1 MSLKIRTS
9 FNFLQKASHYRK
21 KERKEKNS
29 HQTPDTTTDGG
40 MEETKPFLLR
50 FKVKDY
56 LNLPYEP
63 GCCVYSERVR
73 GKDRSVWQLQLY
85 PGGATDDDDVISDEN
100 NVYMSVFLHYVEG
113 PNISAKTTFILRDA
127 HGNAYHRST
136 SDNVDTYIVGK
147 ECFGYFNF
155 IRRSSIVNEASIIL
169 LHGTLVIDVEVR
181 MIPLRTTRR
190 MEV

>member
-63 GCCVYSERVR
+63 GCSVYSERVR

-100 NVYMSVFLHYVEG
+100 NVYMSVFLHTYLPKLHSYYEMHTVM
-113 PNISAKTTFILRDA
+113 PTIDQHLTMMLIPTLLVR
-127 HGNAYHRST
+127 NA
-136 SDNVDTYIVGK
+136 
-147 ECFGYFNF
+147 
-155 IRRSSIVNEASIIL
+155 
-169 LHGTLVIDVEVR
+169 LVILISSDDR
-181 MIPLRTTRR
+181 AL
-190 MEV
+190 